1 MKQYSVKILSQNS
14 PVLIG
19 RFMLIFSRRKIEV
32 TNFSYT
38 KMNEEEGNFSIEFF
52 ADEWMAE
59 NIQKQLNRQIDVYET
74 SMI

>member
-38 KMNEEEGNFSIEFF
+38 KMNEEEGNFSIDFL